1 MSEEKVNHNHF
12 MAIKHTS
19 DKFNGVFPYAV
30 YHREHAHEVTL
41 HMSAMGVSRRKKVLD
56 DEDFL

>member
-30 YHREHAHEVTL
+30 YHREHPHEVTL
-41 HMSAMGVSRRKKVLD
+41 YMSAMGVSKKK
-56 DEDFL
+56 EGS